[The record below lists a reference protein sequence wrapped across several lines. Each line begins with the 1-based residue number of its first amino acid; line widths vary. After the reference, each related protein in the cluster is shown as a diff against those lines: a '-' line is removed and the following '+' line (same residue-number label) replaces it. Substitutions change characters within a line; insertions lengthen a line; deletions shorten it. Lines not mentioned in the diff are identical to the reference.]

1 MRCGTGVHEPV
12 RNDVVWHHVCRVS
25 FYEWLEFRELSLMI
39 VVEDWSQRRRSSCIR
54 ASVCWLLIEWASI
67 CKLGQPVGHWA
78 LSGPHLWGSL
88 VIEVRARVVVA
99 SSSVAVASAIT
110 PIIVGVVPCLLVS
123 AWLSVVA
130 FVSSSQARGGG
141 RCVLVNR

>member
-1 MRCGTGVHEPV
+1 
-12 RNDVVWHHVCRVS
+12 
-25 FYEWLEFRELSLMI
+25 MI

-54 ASVCWLLIEWASI
+54 ASVCLLLIEWAPI
-67 CKLGQPVGHWA
+67 CKLGRPVGHWA
-78 LSGPHLWGSL
+78 LSGPHLWGSP